1 MSVAITDV
9 TTTISEVIIRDKRTV
24 VCPSVS
30 SAKVVVIMAGSE
42 RGFSREYSHRDQDI
56 RSFFLGEQQQWPLTY
71 HECIKTL
78 TNFL

>member
-1 MSVAITDV
+1 MFVAITDV

-42 RGFSREYSHRDQDI
+42 RSSSREYSHRDQDI
-56 RSFFLGEQQQWPLTY
+56 RSIFSWGTTTMALDIP
-71 HECIKTL
+71 
-78 TNFL
+78 